1 MLATGTLATPWPG
14 WRGLADRLLAS
25 PRFRAWA
32 AAFPL
37 TRPVAR
43 RRARE
48 LFDVVAGFV
57 YSQVLTACVELGLF
71 DLLAE
76 GAVPAPTLARLL
88 ALPEGAASRLL
99 EAAAS
104 LELVERR
111 GADASGQ
118 PCFGLGRLGV
128 AMIGNPGLRAMVAH
142 HRLLYADLREP
153 VALLRGQAGPTALG
167 GYWPYATA
175 SNPAELSAAQTDS
188 YTTLMAASQPMVATE
203 VLAAY
208 RFGRHRC
215 LLDVG
220 GGDGSFLA
228 AVGARAPGLRLLL
241 FDLPPVA
248 ARARARFAAEGLSG
262 RATADGGDFRRDP
275 LPVGADIISLVRVA
289 HDHSDAVVLALLR
302 AARRALPPGGTV
314 LLAEPMA
321 ATRGAAPIGD
331 AYFGFYLLA
340 MGSGRARTAAEYAAL
355 LRESGFERP
364 RLRPTNTPLLA
375 SVMVARAKSSSPKDD
390 RIVSLT

>member
-1 MLATGTLATPWPG
+1 MLATGALATPWPG

-32 AAFPL
+32 GAFPL

-48 LFDVVAGFV
+48 LFDVMAGFV

-76 GAVPAPTLARLL
+76 GALPAPTLAKRL
-88 ALPEGAASRLL
+88 ALPEGAAFRLL
-99 EAAAS
+99 DAAAS
-104 LELVERR
+104 LGLVERR
-111 GADASGQ
+111 GADTSGQ

-128 AMIGNPGLRAMVAH
+128 AMIGDPGLRAMVAH

-153 VALLRGQAGPTALG
+153 VALLRGQAGPTALA
-167 GYWPYATA
+167 GYWPYAAA
-175 SNPAELSAAQTDS
+175 SDPAELSAAQTDS

-248 ARARARFAAEGLSG
+248 ARARERFAAEGLSG
-262 RATADGGDFRRDP
+262 RATAHGGDFRRDP
-275 LPVGADIISLVRVA
+275 LPAGADIISLVRVA

-375 SVMVARAKSSSPKDD
+375 SVMVARADSSSPKDD

>member
-1 MLATGTLATPWPG
+1 MAGAPAAPWPG

-43 RRARE
+43 RRARD

-57 YSQVLTACVELGLF
+57 YSQVLAACVELRLF
-71 DLLAE
+71 EMLAE
-76 GAVPAPTLARLL
+76 GALPLPALAHRL
-88 ALPEGAASRLL
+88 ALPLGAASRLL

-104 LELVERR
+104 LDLVDRR
-111 GADASGQ
+111 GSDGAGQ
-118 PCFGLGRLGV
+118 PCFGLGRLGA
-128 AMIGNPGLRAMVAH
+128 AMIGNPGLRAMVEH

-167 GYWPYATA
+167 GYWPYAA
-175 SNPAELSAAQTDS
+175 AADPAGLSAAQTDS
-188 YTTLMAASQPMVATE
+188 YTALMAASQPMVAAE

-228 AVGARAPGLRLLL
+228 AAGARAPGLRLML

-248 ARARARFAAEGLSG
+248 ARARERFAAAGLGG
-262 RATADGGDFRRDP
+262 RATAHGGDFRRDS
-275 LPVGADIISLVRVA
+275 LPAGADIVSLVRVA
-289 HDHSDAVVLALLR
+289 HDHGDAELRALLR
-302 AARRALPPGGTV
+302 AARRALPPGGTL

-321 ATRGAAPIGD
+321 ATPGAAPMGE

-340 MGSGRARTAAEYAAL
+340 MGSGRARTAAEYSDL
-355 LRESGFERP
+355 LGESGFEQP
-364 RLRPTNTPLLA
+364 RLRRTNTPLLA
-375 SVMVARAKSSSPKDD
+375 SVMVARAGALSGIDD
-390 RIVSLT
+390 RSVSHT